1 MTSGTRQSLVDAWG
15 ALGSDVF
22 AVGQGG
28 KIFHGTP

>member
-1 MTSGTRQSLVDAWG
+1 MLQADILFGVWG
-15 ALGSDVF
+15 SSAADVF